1 MIPTCHAVLGG
12 PCIHVYAARLLPVH
26 AMLRLHVQDLTVTH
40 SSMQH
45 ARQSIEPSPLCIVC
59 KAATANQYIAGI
71 AQVKGVHGRSPA
83 AIATALLVRAKDEKA
98 STMLGGT
105 PEM

>member
-1 MIPTCHAVLGG
+1 MIPTCHAVLRA
-12 PCIHVYAARLLPVH
+12 PCIHVYAARLLRAH
-26 AMLRLHVQDLTVTH
+26 AMLRLHVRDLTVTH

-45 ARQSIEPSPLCIVC
+45 AMQSIEPSPYHIIC
-59 KAATANQYIAGI
+59 KAASANQSSAGI
-71 AQVKGVHGRSPA
+71 LQIKGVHGRSPA
-83 AIATALLVRAKDEKA
+83 AIAIALLVRAKDGKA